1 MKIKRIWAMG
11 GGAALLA
18 LAGPVSQASAQA
30 VSGDSVDTTAVVGNH
45 GNWTL
50 KERES
55 WLNDR
60 LQTARSDG
68 SINGDEFDR
77 VHHEIDRI
85 HDDENQM
92 RGDHD
97 ASQLTDNETATL
109 ETRLDGVAD
118 QIHWLHEDQ
127 FRRPW

>member
-1 MKIKRIWAMG
+1 MKTMRILAMSG
-11 GGAALLA
+11 VAAVIA
-18 LAGPVSQASAQA
+18 LAGPVAQASAQA
-30 VSGDSVDTTAVVGNH
+30 LSGDSVDTAAVVGNH

-50 KERES
+50 NEREK
-55 WLNDR
+55 WLQDR
-60 LQTARSDG
+60 LQTARDDG

-85 HDDENQM
+85 RDDENHM

-109 ETRLDGVAD
+109 ETRLVAD

>member
-1 MKIKRIWAMG
+1 MKTMQMWAAG
-11 GGAALLA
+11 GVAVVLA

-30 VSGDSVDTTAVVGNH
+30 VSGDSVDTVAVVGNH

-50 KERES
+50 NEREK
-55 WLNDR
+55 WLQDR
-60 LQTARSDG
+60 LQTARDDG

-85 HDDENQM
+85 RDDENHM

-97 ASQLTDNETATL
+97 GSQLTDNETATL

>member
-1 MKIKRIWAMG
+1 MKTMRILAMSG
-11 GGAALLA
+11 VAAVIA
-18 LAGPVSQASAQA
+18 LAGPVAQASAQA
-30 VSGDSVDTTAVVGNH
+30 LSGDSVDTAAVVGNH

-50 KERES
+50 NEREK
-55 WLNDR
+55 WLQDR
-60 LQTARSDG
+60 LQTARDDG

-85 HDDENQM
+85 RDDENHM

>member
-1 MKIKRIWAMG
+1 MKTKHIWALG
-11 GGAALLA
+11 GMAAVLA

-30 VSGDSVDTTAVVGNH
+30 LSGDAVDTAAVVGNH

-50 KERES
+50 KEREN
-55 WLNDR
+55 WLQDR
-60 LQTARSDG
+60 LQTARDDG

-85 HDDENQM
+85 RDDENRM

-97 ASQLTDNETATL
+97 GNQLTDNETAAL

>member
-1 MKIKRIWAMG
+1 MKTMRILAMSG
-11 GGAALLA
+11 VAAVIA
-18 LAGPVSQASAQA
+18 LAGPVAQASAQA
-30 VSGDSVDTTAVVGNH
+30 LSGDSVDTAAVVGNH
-45 GNWTL
+45 GTWTL
-50 KERES
+50 NEREK
-55 WLNDR
+55 WLQDR
-60 LQTARSDG
+60 LQTARDDG

-85 HDDENQM
+85 RDDENHM